1 MSLSSST
8 SARPVAQPRPP
19 SAPRAPLG
27 RCPPRAP
34 PAFARVFTPVVGACG
49 AANSWVCSASTEASA
64 STSSAEAGAV
74 NDAPIADYAIIE
86 VGGSQKIVSEGR
98 FYTTNNLKLEPGT
111 EVKFERVL
119 AARNGDDF
127 YFGQPYLEKATVHA
141 TILSE
146 ERGPKVI
153 TFKMLPKKHY
163 RKKTGSR
170 AKLTKFLVTK
180 IEFPTGA
187 GRTLF
192 DLFDEE

>member
-1 MSLSSST
+1 MF
-8 SARPVAQPRPP
+8 
-19 SAPRAPLG
+19 APREDFWLTHE
-27 RCPPRAP
+27 PPTHP
-34 PAFARVFTPVVGACG
+34 KKTIFT
-49 AANSWVCSASTEASA
+49 STRWCTASA